1 MDSEVFLFIKMWSQ
15 RAVECC
21 LLLDRL
27 SHEVAKSDILEM
39 GGEGR
44 KKRRRKKPS
53 KALTF
58 LQVFQRVT
66 VRVTICCVCNP
77 QVCQDALG
85 LEEE

>member
-1 MDSEVFLFIKMWSQ
+1 MLSLAS
-15 RAVECC
+15 
-21 LLLDRL
+21 LLGRL

-39 GGEGR
+39 EGDGR
-44 KKRRRKKPS
+44 KKRRKKSS
-53 KALTF
+53 KTLTF

-77 QVCQDALG
+77 QVCQGALG